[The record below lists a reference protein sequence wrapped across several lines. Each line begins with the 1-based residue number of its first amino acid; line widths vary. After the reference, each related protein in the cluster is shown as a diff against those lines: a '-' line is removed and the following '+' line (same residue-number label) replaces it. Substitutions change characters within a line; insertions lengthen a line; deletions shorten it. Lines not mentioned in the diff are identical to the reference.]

1 MPAICIPILTI
12 DLCCPVMSTHVF
24 SCPVSFVPSQL
35 ENKLKE
41 KVDEEHIDKI
51 TFTDQLDRFHG
62 VVSNCIHLWVQS
74 VMSPCEGALNAM
86 VKVNPTLHR
95 LCISLQIILQ

>member
-1 MPAICIPILTI
+1 
-12 DLCCPVMSTHVF
+12 MSPHVF
-24 SCPVSFVPSQL
+24 PCPSVSSMPSQL

-51 TFTDQLDRFHG
+51 TFTDQLDRLHG

-86 VKVNPTLHR
+86 VKVSPAWLG
-95 LCISLQIILQ
+95 LCISLDISLHQLSSNPL

>member
-1 MPAICIPILTI
+1 MISHT
-12 DLCCPVMSTHVF
+12 V
-24 SCPVSFVPSQL
+24 SCPLMSSNGIPSHVTQL

-51 TFTDQLDRFHG
+51 NFTDQLDRFHG

-74 VMSPCEGALNAM
+74 VMSPCEAALNAM
-86 VKVNPTLHR
+86 VKVSPGRSYWYAQYVT
-95 LCISLQIILQ
+95 I

>member
-1 MPAICIPILTI
+1 
-12 DLCCPVMSTHVF
+12 MS
-24 SCPVSFVPSQL
+24 SQL

-86 VKVNPTLHR
+86 VKVSPVGSYWYTVLNYSNTARLYQPTIVDTHLYASTHHLTSASSNPL
-95 LCISLQIILQ
+95 